1 MADTSKLGTILI
13 VAVICVGALL
23 LVSAAIP
30 AWQEYQRAAGPGGE
44 LPGLPSAGTV
54 GKDPV
59 SPSSGTVGKDPVSPS
74 SGTVGKD
81 PVSPSSGTVGK
92 DPVSPSSGTVGKDP
106 VSPSSGT
113 VGKDPVSPSS
123 GTVGKDPVSPSSGT
137 VGKDPSSPSD
147 PVSPSAGPAALSAPA
162 ADDPVLGT
170 WTGTKS
176 VTLFFVSAN
185 GDATATFRNDY
196 TGDISGEFH
205 GAGMNEVFAS
215 GFVWQNN
222 GGGRY
227 TGSIGSDS
235 VEFIL
240 QGETLSMTINPKEL
254 GLNDLLDLDI
264 PVEMHRV

>member
-1 MADTSKLGTILI
+1 MADTSKRGTILI

-30 AWQEYQRAAGPGGE
+30 AWQEYQRAAGPGGD
-44 LPGLPSAGTV
+44 LPGLPSAGTP
-54 GKDPV
+54 GKDL
-59 SPSSGTVGKDPVSPS
+59 
-74 SGTVGKD
+74 
-81 PVSPSSGTVGK
+81 
-92 DPVSPSSGTVGKDP
+92 
-106 VSPSSGT
+106 
-113 VGKDPVSPSS
+113 
-123 GTVGKDPVSPSSGT
+123 
-137 VGKDPSSPSD
+137 SSPSD
-147 PVSPSAGPAALSAPA
+147 PLSPSAATPGKDLSSPSNPLSSSAATPGKDLSSPSNPLSSSAGPAALSAPA

-170 WTGTKS
+170 WTGTKP

-240 QGETLSMTINPKEL
+240 QGETLSITINPKEL
-254 GLNDLLDLDI
+254 GLNNQLDLDI